1 MQSGLTQPRSQ
12 PRAQRVTKER
22 SAQRQAQQQAKD
34 LRKSQREAR
43 DKARKEAREA
53 AQRAAK
59 REDEGAD
66 DMDNTDDPG
75 EDRLPEDVLA
85 ALARRGRRYGG
96 GDDGHDDNAGHADN
110 AGHDGHDGHD
120 DDEDQHAIQRR
131 VVSRQLRALAKP
143 SNKRKKFGDGRMVAS
158 GVVVKSLKS
167 ALGKERARGVS
178 ASRRFL
184 ETRLERHDRDR
195 RSLFVPSGARR

>member
-96 GDDGHDDNAGHADN
+96 GDAGHDDN

-120 DDEDQHAIQRR
+120 DDEDQRAIQRR

>member
-53 AQRAAK
+53 AQRAAE

-96 GDDGHDDNAGHADN
+96 GDDGHADN
-110 AGHDGHDGHD
+110 AGHDGHD
-120 DDEDQHAIQRR
+120 DDEDQRAIQRR